1 MVSPL
6 LSDAELVAALAAQR
20 ATPAPMEPPSPF
32 ASIWIDAVSDAIF
45 VTDAASQI
53 QQWNRAAEQIYGW
66 PRAEALGQPIAEII
80 PVARYLHDDAASAMQ
95 QLRQEGVWRG
105 TVVQHTRDG
114 RELVMESATHELR
127 DDQGAISGYIGIN
140 RDMTA
145 HAALA
150 AEHAARLAAEAA
162 HARLQA
168 LGERLVAMQ
177 EEERRHLARELHD
190 EIGQALTGLSLM
202 LTTGRALP
210 SEVLHAQLD
219 AIQRQVASLIAQVR
233 QRSLDLRPS
242 MLDDLG
248 LHPALVW
255 YFTRYSEQT
264 RIRLA
269 VELQGVERR
278 FPPLVELTA
287 YRIVQEALTNV
298 ARHAGVEEAIV
309 LAWVVDAQL
318 MIEVSDQGRGFDHD
332 MVRHTHASTG
342 LIGMRERVALLGGE
356 LTIETAPGAGTRL
369 FAALPFIGP
378 AATLEEAP

>member
-168 LGERLVAMQ
+168 LGERLVAVQ
-177 EEERRHLARELHD
+177 EEERQPPGPRAARRDRPVAHRAEPELT
-190 EIGQALTGLSLM
+190 IGRRSHPRCCT
-202 LTTGRALP
+202 P
-210 SEVLHAQLD
+210 SWMQV
-219 AIQRQVASLIAQVR
+219 QRQVASLIAQVR

-248 LHPALVW
+248 LHAALVW
-255 YFTRYSEQT
+255 YFTRY
-264 RIRLA
+264 
-269 VELQGVERR
+269 
-278 FPPLVELTA
+278 
-287 YRIVQEALTNV
+287 
-298 ARHAGVEEAIV
+298 
-309 LAWVVDAQL
+309 
-318 MIEVSDQGRGFDHD
+318 VSRPGSGLPWRSRGSSA
-332 MVRHTHASTG
+332 AS
-342 LIGMRERVALLGGE
+342 R
-356 LTIETAPGAGTRL
+356 PWSS
-369 FAALPFIGP
+369 
-378 AATLEEAP
+378 